1 MERVAQQGAVT
12 KASQANP
19 GAVTFIQRFGSALN
33 LNVHLHCQFTD
44 GVFVENESGYVK
56 FHRSPAPTLEETRQ
70 ITEKVARRMH
80 RWLEKRMEQMDTD
93 AFGQEEPLLA
103 ACYSSS
109 IRYLTAMGHR
119 AGQPLMRVIDGP
131 EKPFDGE
138 RAARTVAGY
147 NLHVS
152 NAIESQD
159 RKGLERQLRYMG
171 RPPLSEQRLSKTA
184 DGKLRVK
191 LKSAWSDGTSSIILT
206 PMEFLERLVAIVP
219 PPNKN
224 MIRYSGVFASNSR
237 LRKQIVP
244 KPQDEA
250 GEESEPSKHPA
261 TKKHWSWAKLMRR
274 VFEID
279 VRECPRCKSQMQ
291 TISFITETKVIRD
304 ILSSLKMATAPPEA
318 KPSQFINDQD
328 NFFSDIEYD
337 YSQETWA

>member
-1 MERVAQQGAVT
+1 
-12 KASQANP
+12 
-19 GAVTFIQRFGSALN
+19 
-33 LNVHLHCQFTD
+33 
-44 GVFVENESGYVK
+44 
-56 FHRSPAPTLEETRQ
+56 
-70 ITEKVARRMH
+70 
-80 RWLEKRMEQMDTD
+80 
-93 AFGQEEPLLA
+93 
-103 ACYSSS
+103 
-109 IRYLTAMGHR
+109 MGHR

-147 NLHVS
+147 NLHIS
-152 NAIESQD
+152 NAIEAHD

-244 KPQDEA
+244 KPQDETC
-250 GEESEPSKHPA
+250 EEPEPSQHPS
-261 TKKHWSWAKLMRR
+261 TKKPWSWAKLMRR
-274 VFEID
+274 VFEVD

-291 TISFITETKVIRD
+291 TISFITEGNVIRD
-304 ILSSLKMATAPPEA
+304 ILASLRMATAPPEP
-318 KPSQFINDQD
+318 KPSQFINEQD
-328 NFFSDIEYD
+328 DFFSDIEYD